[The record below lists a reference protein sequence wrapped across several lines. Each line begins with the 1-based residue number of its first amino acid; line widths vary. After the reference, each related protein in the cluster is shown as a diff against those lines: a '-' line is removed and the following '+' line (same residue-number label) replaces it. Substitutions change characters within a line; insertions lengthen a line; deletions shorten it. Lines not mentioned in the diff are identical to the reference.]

1 MAVVY
6 NSNQVKYGGR
16 GYLDAKMQPVAN
28 LAALEALDSLELIE
42 GMTIV
47 VLNDGSGQPHDYWYI
62 GGQWVK
68 KDNGGGGDISH
79 LEQEVAEISG
89 NVETIHTTLADKVDK
104 ESGKGLSTNDFTNEL
119 KSKLDGVEEGAQ
131 VNVKANWKENDESSD
146 AFIQNK
152 PDLSGFATKD
162 EVYTKEQMRE
172 ELDETLDAAADYTD
186 EVLTAATVG
195 IMSSANTY
203 ADSAA
208 AEAAQ
213 EALTEAE
220 TYTDSA
226 ITEAKQE
233 VLNEAKEYADGK
245 TEDLAGAA
253 LEYNEGKL
261 DVQVDGTTITVNPQ
275 GKLHVIGG
283 GSGGTQYQA
292 GEYIDI
298 EGDIIS
304 VTGITP
310 DEYATKDEL
319 AEAMSS
325 VTDTYATK
333 EALNAEEELRYQ
345 LEQDLAEEVSRATS
359 NEVILSNG
367 LHSANTAIEAE
378 TSRAQSDETALESEI
393 ESALTESKSYADS
406 KVGEL
411 DGDGLTFENGKLNV
425 LVDGTTIIVD
435 NETNKLHVIGGGG
448 SGSTYIPGQYIKI
461 ENDVISVTGIT
472 PDDYATKE
480 ELEDKVDASA
490 VTAEIASAMDAETA
504 RTENAYVKPEVL
516 EDYAT
521 KDYVEDAVAGAISSV
536 TEDVFTK
543 EEINDKLAENL
554 QASKDYTDEE
564 ITGVAGAVESEA
576 ARALSAETE
585 LHSEIVEEGTRAIE
599 SEEALD
605 AKIDAEAA
613 RATTAETAL
622 SNEIAQESS
631 RAHDAESALSTAIEN
646 EAERAELAESALSD
660 ALSDVQDKLEGLDN
674 TTVKDYV
681 DESISSAVSSVY
693 KVKGSVEFYVDLPND
708 AEQGDV
714 YNVETPS
721 VVGDK
726 SYPAGTNWV
735 WVAGDPQGHWDPL
748 GGTVDMSVVDAER
761 ARAISA
767 ETDLQLQINTKQDAL
782 VAGQYIDINGSN
794 ISVTGI
800 TPDDYATKTE
810 LEEGLSGVTEYV
822 DGQGFAKQAHVDE
835 QIAETR
841 QGAFIAATA
850 WTVSQGYAY
859 EEDVI
864 DTAVDLL
871 NRITASTSA
880 STELINQTASALTQS
895 IEEEKERA
903 QQAEADLVGAI
914 EAEEARAISAET
926 ELEEAVQAESDRAQ
940 GAESGLHDA
949 INAEKARAQETESG
963 LRQLIDD
970 EAERAELA
978 ESILE
983 DAIEAEASRAASAE
997 SQLSE
1002 SISQEAARAA
1012 SAESQ
1017 LSESVDAA
1025 MSAITEVSEDLNSAV
1040 ERLEEE
1046 IEGATP
1052 VLTQD
1057 LTAAISVGGVSAGTY
1072 FSAGTSIESIL
1083 IMLFGNG
1090 STGEPTTQK
1099 YAYYGSVDDNERMYE
1114 EDPLPEEEFNEQNIK
1129 SRLTR
1134 SSAPVAASDEFEF
1147 AVKVDDNQ
1155 IVVAIPATLAINTAT
1170 DTTNNINYTGL
1181 EDGIVS
1187 LTIDSTPYKAYYYDS
1202 DAGFGQFIMKITLKN
1217 A

>member
-68 KDNGGGGDISH
+68 KGNGGGGDIGE

-89 NVETIHTTLADKVDK
+89 NVATIQTSLADKVDK
-104 ESGKGLSTNDFTNEL
+104 ETGKGLSTNDFTNEL
-119 KSKLDGVEEGAQ
+119 KSKLAGVEEGAEK
-131 VNVKANWKENDESSD
+131 NVKANWKESDENSD

-152 PDLSGFATKD
+152 PDLSSFASKD

-213 EALTEAE
+213 EALTKAE
-220 TYTDSA
+220 TYADSA
-226 ITEAKQE
+226 ITNAKQE
-233 VLNEAKEYADGK
+233 VLNEAKEYADEKSEG
-245 TEDLAGAA
+245 LAGAA

-261 DVQVDGTTITVNPQ
+261 DVQVDGTTIMVNPQ

-298 EGDIIS
+298 EGGVIS

-310 DEYATKDEL
+310 DE
-319 AEAMSS
+319 
-325 VTDTYATK
+325 
-333 EALNAEEELRYQ
+333 
-345 LEQDLAEEVSRATS
+345 
-359 NEVILSNG
+359 
-367 LHSANTAIEAE
+367 
-378 TSRAQSDETALESEI
+378 
-393 ESALTESKSYADS
+393 
-406 KVGEL
+406 
-411 DGDGLTFENGKLNV
+411 
-425 LVDGTTIIVD
+425 
-435 NETNKLHVIGGGG
+435 
-448 SGSTYIPGQYIKI
+448 
-461 ENDVISVTGIT
+461 
-472 PDDYATKE
+472 YATKE

-521 KDYVEDAVAGAISSV
+521 KDDVEDAVASAISSV

-543 EEINDKLAENL
+543 EEINNKLTENL

-564 ITGVAGAVESEA
+564 ITSVAGAVESEA

-585 LHSEIVEEGTRAIE
+585 LHSEIVEEGSRAIE

-613 RATTAETAL
+613 RAVTAETAL

-631 RAHDAESALSTAIEN
+631 RAHDAESALSTAIED
-646 EAERAELAESALSD
+646 EVERAELAESALSD

-693 KVKGSVEFYVDLPND
+693 KVKGSVEFYVDLPNN
-708 AEQGDV
+708 AEEGDV
-714 YNVETPS
+714 YNVETPT
-721 VVGDK
+721 VVGEK

-735 WVAGDPQGHWDPL
+735 WVAGDTQGHWDPL

-761 ARAISA
+761 ERAISA

-800 TPDDYATKTE
+800 TPDDYATKAE

-903 QQAEADLVGAI
+903 QQAEAGLVDAI

-926 ELEEAVQAESDRAQ
+926 KLEEAVQAESDRAQ
-940 GAESGLHDA
+940 DAESDLHDA
-949 INAEKARAQETESG
+949 VNAEKTRAQETESG

-983 DAIEAEASRAASAE
+983 DAID
-997 SQLSE
+997 
-1002 SISQEAARAA
+1002 QEAARAE
-1012 SAESQ
+1012 SAENQ

-1025 MSAITEVSEDLNSAV
+1025 MSAITEVSEDLSSAV
-1040 ERLEEE
+1040 ERLEEK

-1057 LTAAISVGGVSAGTY
+1057 LTTSISVGGISAGTY
-1072 FSAGTSIESIL
+1072 FSAGTSIESVL

-1090 STGEPTTQK
+1090 STGEPTTKK

-1114 EDPLPEEEFNEQNIK
+1114 ENPLPEEEFNEQNIK

-1134 SSAPVAASDEFEF
+1134 SSAPVAVSDEFEF

-1170 DTTNNINYTGL
+1170 DITNNINYTGL

-1202 DAGFGQFIMKITLKN
+1202 DAGFGQFTMKITLRN